1 MNQWYSI
8 YSAFYLFVYYDQHF
22 SSSKSKSPLKLFCH
36 CVVVC
41 FCLAV
46 LHQRIVLVSGQ
57 QGSCWCHRAGLP
69 AATCRLHHSCQ
80 DAWRRLGLTR
90 WRREKKDDEKK
101 DPAAKCCHYDQ
112 YIYIYIYM
120 VFTCFYSC
128 NCLVGIFGR
137 TGSDYTEYPNH
148 TFTLASL
155 PMMACHISLL
165 YAFDFAEHKYAVYI
179 CLYSIGN
186 WLHWLQILPCLPTD
200 CTAPWCWLKSR
211 RIFRDLGLIRF
222 AILAEDPWCHC
233 HDRWW
238 RDRLEG
244 PDDRSWWRQSS
255 EP

>member
-112 YIYIYIYM
+112 YIYIYIYIWCLH
-120 VFTCFYSC
+120 VFTVATVWLESLGE
-128 NCLVGIFGR
+128 LVQIIQSIPIIR
-137 TGSDYTEYPNH
+137 
-148 TFTLASL
+148 
-155 PMMACHISLL
+155 LL
-165 YAFDFAEHKYAVYI
+165 
-179 CLYSIGN
+179 
-186 WLHWLQILPCLPTD
+186 
-200 CTAPWCWLKSR
+200 
-211 RIFRDLGLIRF
+211 
-222 AILAEDPWCHC
+222 
-233 HDRWW
+233 
-238 RDRLEG
+238 
-244 PDDRSWWRQSS
+244 
-255 EP
+255 